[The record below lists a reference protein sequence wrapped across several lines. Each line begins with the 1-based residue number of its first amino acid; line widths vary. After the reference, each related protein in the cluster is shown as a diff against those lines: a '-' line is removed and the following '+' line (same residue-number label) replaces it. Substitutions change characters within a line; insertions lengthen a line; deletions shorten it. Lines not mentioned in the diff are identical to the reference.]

1 MHWHTKQNRKPKSN
15 KGITDNYAVMKKF
28 RLKYFKILVLLA
40 ITFETSF
47 AGCQTQEE
55 TSEVR
60 NVIIMIGDG
69 MGLSQ
74 VYAAYTSTQGNL
86 AMFQFPVT
94 GLLLTY
100 SEDNY
105 ITDSAAGA
113 TAFAC
118 GEKTKNGSLGVD
130 PKGNKLNNIFEIA
143 HEKDWA
149 TGIVVTCEVTHATP
163 AAFYAHV
170 NSRQENDAIARD
182 LAKANINLVI
192 GGGQKYFSDTL
203 QPQAPGKILR
213 NKGYRFS
220 FSLDSLN
227 DKSDKQICLLADS
240 HLPPGALG
248 RGDYLPRA
256 TEKALQILS
265 QHKNG
270 FLLMVEGS
278 QIDWGGH
285 QNSAEYMISETIDF
299 DKAVSKALEFAQ
311 KDKHTLVIVIA
322 DHETGGVALTGG
334 DIKQGKVETKFVS
347 TDHTAVPT
355 IVFAYGPK
363 AYLFA
368 GTHQNTEIFKLIK
381 QILKW

>member
-1 MHWHTKQNRKPKSN
+1 MQPLRHS
-15 KGITDNYAVMKKF
+15 M
-28 RLKYFKILVLLA
+28 L
-40 ITFETSF
+40 
-47 AGCQTQEE
+47 
-55 TSEVR
+55 
-60 NVIIMIGDG
+60 
-69 MGLSQ
+69 
-74 VYAAYTSTQGNL
+74 
-86 AMFQFPVT
+86 
-94 GLLLTY
+94 
-100 SEDNY
+100 
-105 ITDSAAGA
+105 
-113 TAFAC
+113 
-118 GEKTKNGSLGVD
+118 
-130 PKGNKLNNIFEIA
+130 
-143 HEKDWA
+143 
-149 TGIVVTCEVTHATP
+149 
-163 AAFYAHV
+163 HV

-299 DKAVSKALEFAQ
+299 DKAVS
-311 KDKHTLVIVIA
+311 
-322 DHETGGVALTGG
+322 
-334 DIKQGKVETKFVS
+334 
-347 TDHTAVPT
+347 
-355 IVFAYGPK
+355 
-363 AYLFA
+363 
-368 GTHQNTEIFKLIK
+368 
-381 QILKW
+381 